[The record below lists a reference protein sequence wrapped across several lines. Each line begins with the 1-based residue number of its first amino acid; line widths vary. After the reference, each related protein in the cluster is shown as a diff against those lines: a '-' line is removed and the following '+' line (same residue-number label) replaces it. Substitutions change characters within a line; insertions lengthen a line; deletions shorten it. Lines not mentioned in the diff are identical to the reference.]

1 VLLCYVVIGGVCLT
15 RYIVVYVRPGV
26 RDEFEVWYPKG
37 LTLRSLE
44 EVEEK
49 YTLLLKL
56 AFNVKEEMRI
66 YVE

>member
-1 VLLCYVVIGGVCLT
+1 
-15 RYIVVYVRPGV
+15 VVYVRPGV
-26 RDEFEVWYPKG
+26 KDEFEVWYPKG
-37 LTLRSLE
+37 YALRSLE

>member
-1 VLLCYVVIGGVCLT
+1 
-15 RYIVVYVRPGV
+15 VVYVRPGV

-37 LTLRSLE
+37 YALRSLE
-44 EVEEK
+44 ELEEK

-56 AFNVKEEMRI
+56 TLSVEEEMRI